1 MSTRGVRAVAGALIL
16 AGCNGTSSYLDATG
30 AAGHSEAILG
40 QWLTGVACAVVV
52 LVCLAIL
59 WGIWRHRGEHNAPS
73 TGESRTERREI
84 RSGLRW
90 IYAGIAAT
98 LVVLLVTFGGTMVT
112 LNAASHPPRVP
123 SLEIDVT
130 GHQWW
135 WELRYQD

>member
-1 MSTRGVRAVAGALIL
+1 MSTRSVRAVAGALIL

-73 TGESRTERREI
+73 TGESRT
-84 RSGLRW
+84 
-90 IYAGIAAT
+90 
-98 LVVLLVTFGGTMVT
+98 
-112 LNAASHPPRVP
+112 
-123 SLEIDVT
+123 
-130 GHQWW
+130 
-135 WELRYQD
+135 